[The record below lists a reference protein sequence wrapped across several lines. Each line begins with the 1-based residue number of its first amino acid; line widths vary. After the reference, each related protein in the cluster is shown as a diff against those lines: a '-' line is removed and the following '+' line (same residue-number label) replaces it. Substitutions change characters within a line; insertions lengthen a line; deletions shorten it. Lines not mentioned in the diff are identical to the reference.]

1 MKRIT
6 LSLIVISLLLQ
17 VPALAEQPGKKIR
30 AESSRTVKKAVVI
43 WRQPHDIR
51 TRNLFYGSGGRAGQP
66 KGPFRFI
73 EEDGG
78 GSNPKFVVE
87 DAKGI
92 RWKVKLGEEAKPE
105 TAATHVLWAVGYFT
119 DIDYYLPR
127 LRVSGL
133 TKLKRGQQYVSNGG
147 IVQGARLERAAK
159 KVGDWSWFDNPF
171 VGTKEFNGLRV
182 MMALL
187 NNWDLKQVNNAIYDG
202 GGRELRYLV
211 SDLGGTFG
219 RTGGKGRRS
228 KGNLEDYSE
237 SKFIE
242 KATPTTVDL
251 VLHSRPSPLFAVAVP
266 YYLQRTRMEKVA
278 EDIPR
283 AHALWIGHWLARLS
297 DKQMVDAFRGA
308 GYPPQEAKAYAGKLK
323 ERIILLNNLID
334 DRQR

>member
-17 VPALAEQPGKKIR
+17 VPAWAAQPGRRISK
-30 AESSRTVKKAVVI
+30 ESGRTVRKAVAI
-43 WRQPHDIR
+43 WQQPHDIR

-66 KGPFRFI
+66 KSPFRFI
-73 EEDGG
+73 EEDAG

-105 TAATHVLWAVGYFT
+105 TAATHLLWAVGYFT
-119 DIDYYLPR
+119 DLDYYLPR
-127 LRVSGL
+127 IQVSGL
-133 TKLKRGQQYVSNGG
+133 ARLKRGQQYVSSGG
-147 IVQGARLERAAK
+147 MVHGARLERSAK

-219 RTGGKGRRS
+219 RTGGRGSRS
-228 KGNLEDYSE
+228 KGNLEDFSE
-237 SKFIE
+237 SKFID
-242 KATPTTVDL
+242 KTTPTTVDL
-251 VLHSRPSPLFAVAVP
+251 VLHSRPSLLYAVAVP
-266 YYLQRTRMEKVA
+266 YYLQRARMEKVA

-283 AHALWIGHWLARLS
+283 AHALWIGQWLARLS
-297 DKQMVDAFRGA
+297 DKQMVDAFLGA
-308 GYPPQEAKAYAGKLK
+308 GYTPQEAEAYAGKLQ
-323 ERIILLNNLID
+323 ERINLLNALIEH
-334 DRQR
+334 RRR